1 MVQRGSEGQRGA
13 RVNRVCKDREAGR
26 DNAASRVLRGPRET
40 LARRAVWA
48 TVARAETRGPR
59 VPLARR
65 DWRVPMDPAAST
77 ARGEHLDQRAGCV
90 RITSFP

>member
-1 MVQRGSEGQRGA
+1 VHRGS
-13 RVNRVCKDREAGR
+13 KDRKAGR
-26 DNAASRVLRGPRET
+26 EDAALRVLRGPRET

-48 TVARAETRGPR
+48 TVARADARGPR